1 MKKIV
6 NVLLILFFTCC
17 SDIYNPKPKGWPR
30 LEYPNPTYQLQK
42 GKAPFSFE
50 YSNLSKI
57 NVKNNHWMDI
67 HYLNMKATIHMTYKP
82 IKNNIDT
89 LLKEV
94 YKLTYSHTIKADGI
108 VEQSFENKK
117 DKVYG
122 VMYDLKGDVAS
133 GLQFFVTDS
142 IKHLFCGSLYFYTQ
156 PNSDSLQPALNYIK
170 KDIQHLME
178 TFRWKR

>member
-1 MKKIV
+1 
-6 NVLLILFFTCC
+6 
-17 SDIYNPKPKGWPR
+17 
-30 LEYPNPTYQLQK
+30 
-42 GKAPFSFE
+42 
-50 YSNLSKI
+50 
-57 NVKNNHWMDI
+57 MDI

-133 GLQFFVTDS
+133 GLQFFVTRDS
-142 IKHLFCGSLYFYTQ
+142 SFIRFSKLETCSTTVLENEKSFAFHFGNLQIYQKLILNQQLFFRIILYT
-156 PNSDSLQPALNYIK
+156 LK
-170 KDIQHLME
+170 
-178 TFRWKR
+178 TFSQMKNFQ